1 VSDLYRDD
9 YYAVRI
15 EHGILRLER
24 TPTAYPTIEAM
35 NAAYRKLAVAVRDA
49 GIKRILLDLS
59 KGPPGRNDDA
69 FEQASSQWRRQL
81 AAEADRWAIL
91 MRTVAGKLQSQRLAK
106 NEGRTAGNVFLDE
119 KEALAFL
126 LR

>member
-1 VSDLYRDD
+1 MSEIYRDD
-9 YYAVRI
+9 FYAVRI

-24 TPTAYPTIEAM
+24 TPTPYPTIEAM

-49 GIKRILLDLS
+49 GVRRILLDLS
-59 KGPPGRNDDA
+59 KGPPGRNDDQ

-81 AAEADRWAIL
+81 ATEADRWAIL

-106 NEGRTAGNVFLDE
+106 NEGRTASNVFLDE
-119 KEALAFL
+119 KDALAFL
-126 LR
+126 AR